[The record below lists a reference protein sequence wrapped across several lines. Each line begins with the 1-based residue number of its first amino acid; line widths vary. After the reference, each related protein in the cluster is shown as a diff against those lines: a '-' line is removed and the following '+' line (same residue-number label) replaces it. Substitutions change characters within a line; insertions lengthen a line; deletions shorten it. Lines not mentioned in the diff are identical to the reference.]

1 MRRALIILLICLTP
15 GSSFG
20 LLSEGR
26 PGIPYFNHPLFLNKK
41 IMEGSQITWVSLA
54 YGDNRQGQISCNN
67 TIDVF
72 NGKELFRDIPEK
84 TWVLVDYEL
93 QSILIEEGFFGDA
106 DVSRVTPCPGPDECA
121 ELAEKLNQDPAEQ
134 QRHANRPKPTKTQKV
149 SLDKMSEQLETGRQL
164 VKAARCRGCHRIE
177 GFGADHAPSLTWK
190 RFKYETGWLES
201 FLQAPYRMRPTMT
214 DLMMLKYTSPNAR
227 PSLTEVEVD
236 AVAEYLT
243 QAAWTKTPADRFR
256 SEPWADYDC
265 FNCHQ
270 RLYRENPLTFKPTKI
285 PESIRERIKDS
296 PTYQLCSSCHAF
308 GEFRSPVAASQKDRR
323 FILAPDHLLSM
334 EKLDIDYFIDFIRDP
349 GYLQPG
355 AQMPKLGLRERQL
368 EEIRDLVRTVKKA
381 INDKE
386 VIPQHNHYLME
397 PGEDTH

>member
-1 MRRALIILLICLTP
+1 MRRVLIILLLCLFP

-41 IMEGSQITWVSLA
+41 IMEGSHITWVSLA

-72 NGKELFRDIPEK
+72 NGKELFLNVPEK

-106 DVSRVTPCPGPDECA
+106 DVSRVIPCPGPDECA

-134 QRHANRPKPTKTQKV
+134 KRHANRPKPTKTQKV

-177 GFGADHAPSLTWK
+177 GFGATHAPSLTWK
-190 RFKYETGWLES
+190 RFKYEPGWLEN
-201 FLQAPYRMRPTMT
+201 FLQAPYRMRPAMT

-243 QAAWTKTPADRFR
+243 QIAWTKTPADRFR
-256 SEPWADYDC
+256 SEPWSDYDC

-270 RLYRENPLTFKPTKI
+270 RLYRENPLTFKPTQV
-285 PESIRERIKDS
+285 PESIRQRLKDS

-308 GEFRSPVAASQKDRR
+308 GEFRSPVAPRQKDRR
-323 FILAPDHLLSM
+323 FIFAPDHLLSM

-349 GYLQPG
+349 DYLQPG
-355 AQMPKLGLRERQL
+355 ADMPKLGLHETQL
-368 EEIRDLVRTVKKA
+368 EKIRDLVRTVKKA
-381 INDKE
+381 INDEE

-397 PGEDTH
+397 PGEGSH